1 MNYTI
6 LYIAFHLAGIMGYQ
20 FYGDSY
26 YLILSAL
33 PIAYAL
39 FQYLKVSILV
49 LSPAWDVEL
58 SYADHIP
65 TNWKYLHNAIMALS
79 TYLIWQAGY
88 SFFAGIVSLYIFVVV
103 GSLLVTSSGVNL
115 GDEE

>member
-6 LYIAFHLAGIMGYQ
+6 LYIAFHLAGISSYQ
-20 FYGDSY
+20 YTGEDYF
-26 YLILSAL
+26 LILSAL

-39 FQYLKVSILV
+39 FQFVKVSILV

-58 SYADHIP
+58 SYADHVP
-65 TNWKYLHNAIMALS
+65 TNWKFLHNAVMSLS
-79 TYLIWQAGY
+79 TYLIWSAGY
-88 SFFAGIVSLYIFVVV
+88 SFFAGVVSLYIFIVV
-103 GSLLVTSSGVNL
+103 GSLLVTSTGVNL

>member
-1 MNYTI
+1 MNYTL

-20 FYGDSY
+20 FYGQDY
-26 YLILSAL
+26 YLILSCL

-39 FQYLKVSILV
+39 FQYVKVSILV

-65 TNWKYLHNAIMALS
+65 TNWKFLHNAVMALS
-79 TYLIWQAGY
+79 TYLIFSAGY
-88 SFFAGIVSLYIFVVV
+88 QFFAGIISLYIFVVV
-103 GSLLVTSSGVNL
+103 GSLLITSSGVNL